1 VETRTHIALWRTS
14 LLLVLLAAGVLVTA
28 GVAKA
33 EPFGARVIWA
43 QGDRAYLV
51 ARDSV
56 WVSVGSSV
64 RFFDRKKEVASG
76 VVAAL
81 QDTTL
86 IVARITSGSLARV
99 KHLDRV
105 KVDADRP
112 TKPARL
118 ALRIGYPSAARVQ
131 PFFECRRM
139 VLEAKGYR
147 ADTLSERAFQLVRL
161 QTSLHREPDT
171 LLVRLFDDAA
181 DEEIALERGEL
192 DVAVFWPGE
201 ASVHIREVMHWAG
214 EQPVRNRGVIGAQTK
229 SSFAA
234 DFVLG
239 RYSAQETN
247 ALDRLNNDLFRGDLT
262 TVPHSAP
269 DSLFCPA
276 LSFDVD
282 SVPGRRAIERALDRL
297 PKSNGKRVLLTFLDR
312 PVPEQEESD
321 PTRWLFYISCPVIS
335 HPEARPL
342 LETIDLSAI
351 VNLFDCV
358 TPARKP

>member
-1 VETRTHIALWRTS
+1 METRTHAALWRTILS
-14 LLLVLLAAGVLVTA
+14 LAPLLGGALVVAAA
-28 GVAKA
+28 VAA
-33 EPFGARVIWA
+33 PFDARVIWA
-43 QGDRAYLV
+43 RGDRAYMV

-76 VVAAL
+76 TVAAL

-86 IVARITSGSLARV
+86 IVVRITSGSLARV

-118 ALRIGYPSAARVQ
+118 ALRVGYPSAARVQ

-139 VLEAKGYR
+139 ELEAKGYR

-161 QTSLHREPDT
+161 QTSEHREPDT

-214 EQPVRNRGVIGAQTK
+214 EQPVRNRGVIVARTK
-229 SSFAA
+229 GSFTS
-234 DFVLG
+234 DFAFG
-239 RYSAQETN
+239 RYSAQETDV
-247 ALDRLNNDLFRGDLT
+247 LDRLNGDLFRGDLT

-269 DSLFCPA
+269 DSLFAPA

-282 SVPGRRAIERALDRL
+282 SVPGRRAIERALNRL
-297 PKSNGKRVLLTFLDR
+297 PKSNGKRVLLTFLDK
-312 PVPEQEESD
+312 PVPEQEEAD

-335 HPEARPL
+335 HPDARPL
-342 LETIDLSAI
+342 LETIDLSAL